1 MSRRA
6 LREDELA
13 GLFARHPQWHVETG
27 RLVREDQVAF
37 ATACAWLG
45 QIAPDCDAMDHHPVI
60 TVTYDHLRVEV
71 FTHDRDYLTTWDER
85 LVELLDERWP
95 V

>member
-1 MSRRA
+1 M
-6 LREDELA
+6 
-13 GLFARHPQWHVETG
+13 
-27 RLVREDQVAF
+27 
-37 ATACAWLG
+37 G